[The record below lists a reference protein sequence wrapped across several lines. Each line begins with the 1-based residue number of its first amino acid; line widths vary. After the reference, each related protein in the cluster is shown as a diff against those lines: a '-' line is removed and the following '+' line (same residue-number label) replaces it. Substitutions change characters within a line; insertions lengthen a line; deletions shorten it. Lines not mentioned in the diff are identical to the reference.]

1 MSETKYMLINEN
13 LNSPINLETK
23 FQSYSMYIM
32 IIAIGIVLLI
42 LFTIINSIYNS
53 YFYTHE
59 LMRFKKKIYLLEKK
73 QNKEQNNK
81 LYSQY

>member
-13 LNSPINLETK
+13 TSIPKINLENKLET
-23 FQSYSMYIM
+23 YSMYVM

-42 LFTIINSIYNS
+42 LFAIINSIYNS

-59 LMRFKKKIYLLEKK
+59 LMRFKKKIYLLERK
-73 QNKEQNNK
+73 QNKALNNK
-81 LYSQY
+81 LYS

>member
-13 LNSPINLETK
+13 TSIPKINLDNKLET
-23 FQSYSMYIM
+23 YSMYVM

-42 LFTIINSIYNS
+42 LFAIINSIYNS

-59 LMRFKKKIYLLEKK
+59 LMRFKKKIYLLERK
-73 QNKEQNNK
+73 QNKALNNK
-81 LYSQY
+81 LYS